1 MLTKDTDLVSSD
13 SEDSELPDLYQEG
26 DWKSDCNFKSRTG
39 VFEVAA
45 KGLRY
50 LLKKSPKEKQLGSLI
65 LMGNCCKKAG
75 YRKFNNHRAY

>member
-50 LLKKSPKEKQLGSLI
+50 LLKKSPKRGSCCVLFLDFSKQFAASDY
-65 LMGNCCKKAG
+65 NFEA
-75 YRKFNNHRAY
+75 